1 MSLSSPN
8 SLSVRNKRLSLSPSP
23 SLSCTFFRPSPSP
36 NLVHRTSNK
45 RLSLAQLSG
54 SNKPLSRARAF
65 NEQQHRSLYFIHSLF
80 WSSLNLVINVS
91 LSRSWRMS
99 ARVALSSRLS
109 PSLLEGVGTRVLP
122 SRSKLATSVGAAT
135 AVLAP
140 RICWTWPSMSLPRQ
154 HGHVDDRSSH
164 GLMHLQWNAC
174 LPHQQTAPARAVHV
188 LVRAPIGRAQ
198 KMQVPAPTCAAR
210 EGGWHQRRRDKDC
223 AAARQPL
230 RTHAAIKDFGSL
242 PLAWGARIRVPGA
255 LWRFVPDSPAF
266 FEHHSVLAT
275 LEVTQADGAGRSL
288 LVRRAI

>member
-109 PSLLEGVGTRVLP
+109 PSLLVAFLLDSLSFSAFAYLSNKRLSLSYCTAWSTDKHHRRTRMQEGFKVSG
-122 SRSKLATSVGAAT
+122 
-135 AVLAP
+135 
-140 RICWTWPSMSLPRQ
+140 
-154 HGHVDDRSSH
+154 
-164 GLMHLQWNAC
+164 
-174 LPHQQTAPARAVHV
+174 
-188 LVRAPIGRAQ
+188 
-198 KMQVPAPTCAAR
+198 
-210 EGGWHQRRRDKDC
+210 
-223 AAARQPL
+223 
-230 RTHAAIKDFGSL
+230 F
-242 PLAWGARIRVPGA
+242 
-255 LWRFVPDSPAF
+255 RF
-266 FEHHSVLAT
+266 
-275 LEVTQADGAGRSL
+275 
-288 LVRRAI
+288 